1 MQQRWGELSGRT
13 VCWIG
18 DYNNVARSLSLAAA
32 MTGMAMRIASPPGY
46 GPTDVDVERL
56 IAAGAPEAPYVTN
69 RPPEAATGAD
79 AVHTD
84 VRASMGHAAEAEA
97 RPDRTRVGRGKGGS
111 VG

>member
-69 RPPEAATGAD
+69 RPPEAAKGAD
-79 AVHTD
+79 AVHTAAW
-84 VRASMGHAAEAEA
+84 ASMGHEA
-97 RPDRTRVGRGKGGS
+97 RSEEHTAEPQALMRNTYDVC
-111 VG
+111 

>member
-56 IAAGAPEAPYVTN
+56 IPAGAPEAPYVTN
-69 RPPEAATGAD
+69 RPPRRPKGPD
-79 AVHTD
+79 AVHQD
-84 VRASMGHAAEAEA
+84 RAASRGHGAWPEA
-97 RPDRTRVGRGKGGS
+97 RRPTFPGLSRDDEG
-111 VG
+111 